1 MPSPAG
7 LRSPPFLKCCAANVT
22 FNSSASA
29 AVTTAY
35 NDVCRQQLALPKNA
49 NQTAAIT
56 SVVTIC
62 AQPAPTNVVVGALD
76 IAAVDVA
83 LAPPLLSKVKIK
95 V

>member
-1 MPSPAG
+1 MR
-7 LRSPPFLKCCAANVT
+7 LSPPCLAGCAANGT

-35 NDVCRQQLALPKNA
+35 NDVCPAMGALAALPKNA
-49 NQTAAIT
+49 NQTAAYNAA
-56 SVVTIC
+56 VTIC

-76 IAAVDVA
+76 IVAVDAA
-83 LAPPLLSKVKIK
+83 LAPLLSKVKIK